1 MANFAMTVLAV
12 AAIALEASV
21 VGGFF
26 GSLGYIALAAVGVL

>member
-1 MANFAMTVLAV
+1 MTSYAMTVLAG

-26 GSLGYIALAAVGVL
+26 GSLGYIALAAVGVI

>member
-1 MANFAMTVLAV
+1 MTNYAMTVLAA

-26 GSLGYIALAAVGVL
+26 GSLGYIALAALGVI